1 MFICQCC
8 REHCD
13 NTICSG
19 CLPFQ
24 TFMNIICLNGE
35 HHMRFRNVLFFWART
50 EDIFQNS
57 YGHPLM
63 NLYWKLRLMQ
73 WDLSTAET
81 RKSKMRK
88 VNSHIFQIERIF
100 EGSHERL
107 NISFTDYQK
116 WAKGKFYT
124 ES

>member
-1 MFICQCC
+1 MFICKCC
-8 REHCD
+8 RVYSPMA
-13 NTICSG
+13 ICSG

-24 TFMNIICLNGE
+24 TFVDELCLNGE
-35 HHMRFRNVLFFWART
+35 YYVKFWNILFFWERT

-57 YGHPLM
+57 YEHPLM

-73 WDLSTAET
+73 WDLSNVET

-107 NISFTDYQK
+107 NISFTDYLK
-116 WAKGKFYT
+116 WANGKFYT
-124 ES
+124 E